1 MKYLFLSFL
10 IILTLIF
17 SCHKPEDN
25 PIPKDKVPYGDGSRT
40 KIEGRVLEYGTLK
53 PIPNALVVLEEEFHM
68 PFTGGGKYYPIDSTY
83 TDSDGYYIYDFKH
96 IDKLDD
102 YYFSYQVKVLAPK
115 YFDNNSRM
123 ENGYAHRSDII
134 LDPYAWIKVHVKN
147 VNPFDEND
155 ELRTGSPKGG
165 GGVFIGI
172 NMDATEIQNKFGNR
186 KIELLWVVI
195 KNKIQ
200 SIHKDSLYLPAHDTI
215 DYEIFY

>member
-10 IILTLIF
+10 IILPLIF

-25 PIPKDKVPYGDGSRT
+25 PTPKDKVPYGDGSRT
-40 KIEGRVLEYGTLK
+40 KIEGRVLEYGSLK

-83 TDSDGYYIYDFKH
+83 TNADGYYIYDFKH

-147 VNPFDEND
+147 VNPFDEKDRIFTSSN
-155 ELRTGSPKGG
+155 GG
-165 GGVFIGI
+165 GGEYFGTNIDLIEYHRNRGGRLTTIVWNTKKNNIR
-172 NMDATEIQNKFGNR
+172 TEFSD
-186 KIELLWVVI
+186 
-195 KNKIQ
+195 
-200 SIHKDSLYLPAHDTI
+200 SIYISPHDTI
-215 DYEIFY
+215 NYEIFY

>member
-10 IILTLIF
+10 IILPLIF

-25 PIPKDKVPYGDGSRT
+25 PTPKDKVPYGDGSRT
-40 KIEGRVLEYGTLK
+40 KIEGRVLEYGSLK

-83 TDSDGYYIYDFKH
+83 TNADGYYIYDFKH

-102 YYFSYQVKVLAPK
+102 YYFSYQVKALAPK

-147 VNPFDEND
+147 VNPFDEKDYLFTNIW
-155 ELRTGSPKGG
+155 GG
-165 GGVFIGI
+165 GGKYYGLDIDI
-172 NMDATEIQNKFGNR
+172 TEVYPVPGAR
-186 KIELLWVVI
+186 KIKFFSRST
-195 KNKIQ
+195 KNKITVE
-200 SIHKDSLYLPAHDTI
+200 KLDSLYLPPHDTI
-215 DYEIFY
+215 NYEILY